1 MKECPHCKLEN
12 PDSAEHCDCGY
23 DFASGSM
30 RSSGEVSIFDDDR
43 PKEKEPTDYTGLII
57 AAILAPVLILFLYFG
72 KVDLGLTAV
81 IVLGA
86 IVIAI
91 KIRWNLR
98 KHVWFWATI
107 ILILALHVPL
117 VFIVRWPQGK
127 VPMIAYTMPFGIA
140 DFLVILGALGLA
152 ERLFSKN
159 SSP

>member
-30 RSSGEVSIFDDDR
+30 GSGELGIFDDDR
-43 PKEKEPTDYTGLII
+43 LAEEEPTDYTGLII
-57 AAILAPVLILFLYFG
+57 GVSLLPVLAIFLYFA
-72 KVDLGLTAV
+72 KVDLGLTVV

-86 IVIAI
+86 IALAI

-117 VFIVRWPQGK
+117 FFIVRWPFGS
-127 VPMIAYTMPFGIA
+127 VPTLAYTMPFGIA
-140 DFLVILGALGLA
+140 DFFIILGALGLA
-152 ERLFSKN
+152 EKLFSKD
-159 SSP
+159 SSS

>member
-1 MKECPHCKLEN
+1 VKECPHCKLEN

-72 KVDLGLTAV
+72 KVDLGLTAF
-81 IVLGA
+81 IVLGV
-86 IVIAI
+86 IVFAI

-98 KHVWFWATI
+98 KHVWFWVTI

-159 SSP
+159 ASP